1 MRIDL
6 SAPDINENDIASVT
20 EVLRSGRLSLGPVL
34 EEFEQ
39 RFAEYIG
46 TQHAVAV
53 SSGTAA
59 LHLCMVAL
67 ELHPGEEIITTPFSF
82 IASANCALMVGA
94 VPVFVD
100 IDDDTWNMDASAIS
114 RVITNRTRAILPVH
128 IFGVPA
134 RMDLITEIAL
144 SEGLAV
150 IEDACEAVGAR
161 YAEQAVGTFGD
172 AATFAFYP
180 NKQMTTGEGGM
191 LVTDQETL
199 ASMARS
205 LRNQGRDHMNS
216 WLTHPRLGY
225 NYRLSE
231 INAALGV
238 SQLSRIGNLLQ
249 RREQVAQ
256 WYLERLK
263 SDERLVLQQAPRE
276 AHVSRFVFVVRL
288 GDEYCQADRDDII
301 RQLHNS
307 GIGCS
312 TYFTPIHLQTFYRER
327 FGYSEGDFP
336 KCEHVAARTMALP
349 FHPKL
354 TEDQVDEVC
363 RELQAL
369 L

>member
-100 IDDDTWNMDASAIS
+100 IDDDTWNMDAGAIS

-134 RMDLITEIAL
+134 RMDVITEIAL
-144 SEGLAV
+144 SEGLTV
-150 IEDACEAVGAR
+150 IEDACEAIGAR

-191 LVTDQETL
+191 LVTNQETL

-205 LRNQGRDHMNS
+205 LRNQGRDHMSS
-216 WLTHPRLGY
+216 WLTHPR
-225 NYRLSE
+225 
-231 INAALGV
+231 
-238 SQLSRIGNLLQ
+238 
-249 RREQVAQ
+249 
-256 WYLERLK
+256 
-263 SDERLVLQQAPRE
+263 
-276 AHVSRFVFVVRL
+276 
-288 GDEYCQADRDDII
+288 
-301 RQLHNS
+301 
-307 GIGCS
+307 
-312 TYFTPIHLQTFYRER
+312 
-327 FGYSEGDFP
+327 
-336 KCEHVAARTMALP
+336 M
-349 FHPKL
+349 
-354 TEDQVDEVC
+354 
-363 RELQAL
+363 
-369 L
+369 